1 MPSLPFSSKIIKKGR
16 KPLQVIKK
24 DCKTILVSAIKN
36 GTPESLKNSLAEM
49 TDLALA
55 AGLKPIDRIKQ
66 NLRAID
72 PAFLIGEGKRTEL
85 QNKVGELKP
94 EYVIFD
100 HILSGVQTRNLEKQL
115 NLPVLDRNQLI
126 LEIFAGR
133 ARSHEGKL
141 QVQLAQLLDQMPR
154 MTGAWLGSLSRQGGR
169 MGAKGP
175 GEKALEVDRRRA
187 REKVRHIRA
196 QLKKVSSARRQ
207 RRIRRKKMQVPS
219 FALIGY
225 TNSGKSALLNHL
237 TNSQVETKN
246 QPFMTL
252 DPTTRKVFIP
262 GIPQAVM
269 TDTVGFIR
277 HLPHHLIE
285 AFKATLEE
293 AAQADILLHVIDR
306 SDPFIKRNISVVNDL
321 IEELG
326 WQDKPIL
333 YVFNKSDLTPSEGNL
348 TLSPEYQPGI
358 ITSAKTGE
366 GINSLLHQM
375 KSIVGN
381 LKQRTELYFPKEKEQ
396 EIYNLSREAEIQK
409 TETGKFGSVCLTQM
423 TASQRAKW
431 KSRIISKE

>member
-1 MPSLPFSSKIIKKGR
+1 
-16 KPLQVIKK
+16 
-24 DCKTILVSAIKN
+24 
-36 GTPESLKNSLAEM
+36 M

-55 AGLKPIDRIKQ
+55 AGLKPIEQIKQ
-66 NLRAID
+66 NLRAMD
-72 PAFLIGEGKRTEL
+72 PAFLIGEGKRSEL
-85 QNKVGELKP
+85 KNKVEELKP
-94 EYVIFD
+94 QYVIFD
-100 HILSGVQTRNLEKQL
+100 HLLSGVQTRNLEKQL

-126 LEIFAGR
+126 LEIFARR

-169 MGAKGP
+169 SGAKGP

-187 REKVRHIRA
+187 REKVRHIRT

-207 RRIRRKKMQVPS
+207 RRTRRKKMQVPS

-237 TNSQVETKN
+237 TNSKVETKN
-246 QPFMTL
+246 QLFMTL

-262 GIPQAVM
+262 GMSPAVM
-269 TDTVGFIR
+269 TDTVGFIQ

-306 SDPFIKRNISVVNDL
+306 ADPFMKRNISVVNDL
-321 IEELG
+321 IEELK
-326 WQDKPIL
+326 WQDKPLL

-348 TLSPEYQPGI
+348 TLSPEHQPRAVI
-358 ITSAKTGE
+358 SAKTGE
-366 GINSLLHQM
+366 GIDSLLHRM
-375 KSIVGN
+375 KNVVEN
-381 LKQRTELYFPKEKEQ
+381 LKQKAEVYFPKEKEH
-396 EIYNLSREAEIQK
+396 EMYTLSREAEIQK
-409 TETGKFGSVCLTQM
+409 TETGKSGSVCLTQM

-431 KSRIISKE
+431 KDHIISKE

>member
-1 MPSLPFSSKIIKKGR
+1 
-16 KPLQVIKK
+16 
-24 DCKTILVSAIKN
+24 
-36 GTPESLKNSLAEM
+36 M
-49 TDLALA
+49 TDLARAL
-55 AGLKPIDRIKQ
+55 GLNPVKQIKQ
-66 NLRAID
+66 NLRTID
-72 PAFLIGEGKRTEL
+72 PAFLIGSGKRTEL
-85 QNKVGELKP
+85 QNRVQELKP
-94 EYVIFD
+94 HYVIFD
-100 HILSGVQTRNLEKQL
+100 HVLSGVQTRNLEKQF

-126 LEIFAGR
+126 LEIFATR

-169 MGAKGP
+169 LGTKGP

-196 QLKKVSSARRQ
+196 QLKKVSRARKQ
-207 RRIRRKKMQVPS
+207 RRTRRKKMRIPS
-219 FALIGY
+219 FSLIGY

-237 TNSQVETKN
+237 TNSRVETKN

-262 GIPQAVM
+262 GMSQAVI

-277 HLPHHLIE
+277 RLPHHLIE

-306 SDPFIKRNISVVNDL
+306 ADPFMKRNISVVNDL

-333 YVFNKSDLTPSEGNL
+333 YVFNKSDLTPPEGNL
-348 TLSPEYQPGI
+348 PLSPEYQPRVVI
-358 ITSAKTGE
+358 SAKNGE
-366 GINSLLHQM
+366 GTETLLHKM
-375 KSIVGN
+375 KHIVEN
-381 LKQRTELYFPKEKEQ
+381 LKQKAELYFPKEKEH
-396 EIYNLSREAEIQK
+396 EMYDLSRETEIQK
-409 TETGKFGSVCLTQM
+409 TETGRFGSVCFTRM
-423 TASQRAKW
+423 TAPQRAKW
-431 KSRIISKE
+431 KDHIINKE